1 MGNIPVTARKSSHST
16 SFAFS
21 LLALLTTSGAARPL
35 NVDDGSC
42 LNNIKCPGDLVCI
55 QGECGYPPPVVDG
68 VNILSTVDGVPP
80 DQLDLLDLLDLLDRP
95 DQLDLDNEHLN
106 QVDRGLKEFPLG
118 GSGGRGRLLRQNCDP
133 ISLCDG
139 GIVFG

>member
-1 MGNIPVTARKSSHST
+1 MGNRTARKSSRST
-16 SFAFS
+16 SFALS

-80 DQLDLLDLLDLLDRP
+80 DQLDQLDLLDLL